1 MATLG
6 EKIKTLRKEKK
17 LTQTELVGSEL
28 TKSMLSQIENGKATP
43 SMKTLQYIAEKLE
56 CEMSFLLEEDEG
68 EIVELIQKMEPLI
81 KANKCDEVYKT
92 LLPIVQT
99 ELPSTLNT
107 ARLYK
112 QFLTGAVIMND
123 YHIEY
128 YVETAVSIFEKY
140 TLYRERTE
148 TKLLFYYMLFKRKKY
163 KECLQMI
170 ATIRDEYKAKNLE
183 MDLITHIQLY
193 LKEAII
199 LLAYGNYEKCEKVI
213 LDALAFSKK
222 HQVYYK
228 TDEFYRILSYQK
240 VITADKE
247 QYLYYIKKSEQFAI
261 FTEDILSIAIIDIL
275 KAYYYNTITNEY
287 TIALKHL
294 EQFREKLKDEPIFQ
308 DDGLYYLE
316 KGKSLYGLKRYK
328 EALAILKH
336 ATIPDYMSHPL
347 DQSWVLTAG
356 SYRALCYIEL
366 QDKKSALKEAK
377 EAVQAIDSY
386 PDSIFTSFI
395 KETLQIIQKL

>member
-6 EKIKTLRKEKK
+6 EKIKALRKEKK
-17 LTQTELVGSEL
+17 LTQTELAGSEL

-56 CEMSFLLEEDEG
+56 CEPSFLLEEDEG
-68 EIVELIQKMEPLI
+68 KIVELIQKMEPLI
-81 KANKCDEVYKT
+81 KANGDEVYKT

-99 ELPSTLNT
+99 DLPPTLNT

-112 QFLTGAVIMND
+112 QFITGAAIMND
-123 YHIEY
+123 YNIEY

-140 TLYRERTE
+140 TLYRESTE

-163 KECLQMI
+163 KECLQLI

-240 VITADKE
+240 IIVADKE
-247 QYLYYIKKSEQFAI
+247 RYLYYIKKSEQFAI
-261 FTEDILSIAIIDIL
+261 FTEDTLSAANVDIL
-275 KAYYYNTITNEY
+275 KAYYYNTVTNEY
-287 TIALKHL
+287 TIALEHL
-294 EQFREKLKDEPIFQ
+294 EQFREKLKNDPIFQ

-316 KGKSLYGLKRYK
+316 KGKSLYGLKRYE
-328 EALAILKH
+328 EALETLKH

-347 DQSWVLTAG
+347 DQSWLLTAG
-356 SYRALCYIEL
+356 SYRALCHIEL
-366 QDKKSALKEAK
+366 QDKPAALQEAK
-377 EAVQAIDSY
+377 EAVQTIDGY

>member
-6 EKIKTLRKEKK
+6 EKIKALRKEKK
-17 LTQTELVGSEL
+17 LTQTELAGSEL

-43 SMKTLQYIAEKLE
+43 SMKTLQYIAEKLG
-56 CEMSFLLEEDEG
+56 CETSFLLEEDDD
-68 EIVELIQKMEPLI
+68 EIVELIQKMERLI
-81 KANKCDEVYKT
+81 KNKCDEVYET
-92 LLPIVQT
+92 LLPIVQK

-112 QFLTGAVIMND
+112 QFITAAAVMND
-123 YHIEY
+123 YNIEY

-140 TLYRERTE
+140 TLYRESTE
-148 TKLLFYYMLFKRKKY
+148 TKLLFYYMLFKQKKY

-170 ATIRDEYKAKNLE
+170 ATIRDEYKVKNLE

-240 VITADKE
+240 IITTDKE

-261 FTEDILSIAIIDIL
+261 FTEDTLSAANIDIL
-275 KAYYYNTITNEY
+275 KAYYYNTVTNEY
-287 TIALKHL
+287 TIALEHL
-294 EQFREKLKDEPIFQ
+294 EQFREKLKNDPIFQ

-328 EALAILKH
+328 EALETLKH
-336 ATIPDYMSHPL
+336 ATIPDYMNHPL

-366 QDKKSALKEAK
+366 QDKKSALTEAK

>member
-6 EKIKTLRKEKK
+6 EKIKALRKEKK
-17 LTQTELVGSEL
+17 LTQTALAGSEL

-56 CEMSFLLEEDEG
+56 CETSFLLEEDDV
-68 EIVELIQKMEPLI
+68 EIVALIQKMEPLI
-81 KANKCDEVYKT
+81 KANKCDEVYET
-92 LLPIVQT
+92 LLPIIQK
-99 ELPSTLNT
+99 ELPLTLNT

-112 QFLTGAVIMND
+112 QFITGAAIMND
-123 YHIEY
+123 YNIEY

-140 TLYRERTE
+140 TLYRESTE
-148 TKLLFYYMLFKRKKY
+148 TKLLFYYMLYKRKKY

-240 VITADKE
+240 IITTDKE

-261 FTEDILSIAIIDIL
+261 FTEDTLSAANIDIL

-287 TIALKHL
+287 TIALEHL

-316 KGKSLYGLKRYK
+316 KGKSLYGLKRYE
-328 EALAILKH
+328 EALETLKH

-347 DQSWVLTAG
+347 DQSWLLTAG
-356 SYRALCYIEL
+356 SYRALCHIEL
-366 QDKKSALKEAK
+366 QDKPAALQEAK
-377 EAVQAIDSY
+377 EAVQMIDGY

>member
-6 EKIKTLRKEKK
+6 EKIKALRKEKK
-17 LTQTELVGSEL
+17 LTQTELAGSEL

-56 CEMSFLLEEDEG
+56 CEPSFLLEEDEG
-68 EIVELIQKMEPLI
+68 KIVELIQKMEPLI
-81 KANKCDEVYKT
+81 KANGDEVYKT

-99 ELPSTLNT
+99 DLPPTLNT

-112 QFLTGAVIMND
+112 QFITAAAVMND
-123 YHIEY
+123 YNIEY

-140 TLYRERTE
+140 TLYRESTE

-163 KECLQMI
+163 KECLQLI

-240 VITADKE
+240 IIVADKE
-247 QYLYYIKKSEQFAI
+247 RYLYYIKKSEQFAI
-261 FTEDILSIAIIDIL
+261 FTEDTLSAANIDIL
-275 KAYYYNTITNEY
+275 KAYYYNTVTNEY
-287 TIALKHL
+287 TIALEHL
-294 EQFREKLKDEPIFQ
+294 EQFREKLKNDPIFQ

-328 EALAILKH
+328 EALETLKH
-336 ATIPDYMSHPL
+336 ATIPDYMNHPL

-377 EAVQAIDSY
+377 EAVQTIDNY
-386 PDSIFTSFI
+386 PDSIFSSFI
-395 KETLQIIQKL
+395 KETLQVIQKL

>member
-68 EIVELIQKMEPLI
+68 EIVELIQKMELLI

-140 TLYRERTE
+140 TLYRESTE

>member
-6 EKIKTLRKEKK
+6 EKIKALRKEKK
-17 LTQTELVGSEL
+17 LTQTELAGSEL

-56 CEMSFLLEEDEG
+56 CEPSFLLEEDEG
-68 EIVELIQKMEPLI
+68 KIVELIQKMEPLI
-81 KANKCDEVYKT
+81 KANGDEVYKT

-99 ELPSTLNT
+99 DLPPTLNT

-112 QFLTGAVIMND
+112 QFITAAAVMND
-123 YHIEY
+123 YNIEY

-140 TLYRERTE
+140 TLYRESTE

-163 KECLQMI
+163 KECLQLI
-170 ATIRDEYKAKNLE
+170 ARIRDEYKTKNLE

-199 LLAYGNYEKCEKVI
+199 LLAYGNYDKCEKVI

-240 VITADKE
+240 IITTDKE
-247 QYLYYIKKSEQFAI
+247 RYLYYIKKSEQFAI
-261 FTEDILSIAIIDIL
+261 FTEDTLSAANIDIL

-287 TIALKHL
+287 TIALEHL
-294 EQFREKLKDEPIFQ
+294 EQFREKLKNDPIFQ

-328 EALAILKH
+328 EALETLKH
-336 ATIPDYMSHPL
+336 ATIPDYMTHPL
-347 DQSWVLTAG
+347 DQSWLLTAG

-377 EAVQAIDSY
+377 EAVQTIDSY
-386 PDSIFTSFI
+386 PDSIFSSFI

>member
-1 MATLG
+1 
-6 EKIKTLRKEKK
+6 
-17 LTQTELVGSEL
+17 
-28 TKSMLSQIENGKATP
+28 MLSQIENGKATP

-140 TLYRERTE
+140 TLYRESTE

-199 LLAYGNYEKCEKVI
+199 LLAYGNYKKCEKVI

-287 TIALKHL
+287 TIALEHL

-356 SYRALCYIEL
+356 SYRALCHIKL
-366 QDKKSALKEAK
+366 QDKTAALKEAK
-377 EAVQAIDSY
+377 EAVQAIDGY
-386 PDSIFTSFI
+386 PDSIFSSFI

>member
-6 EKIKTLRKEKK
+6 EKIKALRKEKK
-17 LTQTELVGSEL
+17 LTQTALAGSEL

-56 CEMSFLLEEDEG
+56 CETSFLLEEDED
-68 EIVELIQKMEPLI
+68 EIVELIQKMEQLI
-81 KANKCDEVYKT
+81 KANKCDKVYET
-92 LLPIVQT
+92 LLPIVQK
-99 ELPSTLNT
+99 ELPLTLNT

-112 QFLTGAVIMND
+112 QFITGAAIMKD
-123 YHIEY
+123 YNIESF
-128 YVETAVSIFEKY
+128 VEKATSIFEKY
-140 TLYRERTE
+140 TLYRDSTE
-148 TKLLFYYMLFKRKKY
+148 TKLTFSYTLFSRKKY
-163 KECLQMI
+163 EECLQLI
-170 ATIRDEYKAKNLE
+170 ALIRDDYEANHLE
-183 MDLITHIQLY
+183 MDLIIHIRLC

-199 LLAYGNYEKCEKVI
+199 LLACGKYEECEKII
-213 LDALAFSKK
+213 LKALAFSKK

-240 VITADKE
+240 VMMADKE
-247 QYLYYIKKSEQFAI
+247 QYLHYIKKSEQFAI
-261 FTEDILSIAIIDIL
+261 FTEDTLSVAIVDIL
-275 KAYYYNTITNEY
+275 KAYYYNTITKEY
-287 TIALKHL
+287 TIALEHV
-294 EQFREKLKDEPIFQ
+294 EQFREKLKDEPIFKE
-308 DDGLYYLE
+308 DGLYYLE

-328 EALAILKH
+328 EALEILKH

-347 DQSWVLTAG
+347 DQSWLLTAG

-377 EAVQAIDSY
+377 EAVQAINGY

>member
-6 EKIKTLRKEKK
+6 EKIKTLRKEKN

-140 TLYRERTE
+140 TLYRESTE

-395 KETLQIIQKL
+395 KEILQIIKKL

>member
-6 EKIKTLRKEKK
+6 EKIKSLRKEKK
-17 LTQTELVGSEL
+17 LTQTELAGSEL

-43 SMKTLQYIAEKLE
+43 SMKTLQYIAEKLG
-56 CEMSFLLEEDEG
+56 CETSFLLEEDDDEM
-68 EIVELIQKMEPLI
+68 VELIQKMERLI
-81 KANKCDEVYKT
+81 KNKCDEVYET
-92 LLPIVQT
+92 LLPIVQK

-112 QFLTGAVIMND
+112 QFITAAAVMND
-123 YHIEY
+123 YNIEY

-140 TLYRERTE
+140 TLYRESTE
-148 TKLLFYYMLFKRKKY
+148 TKLLFYYMLFKQKKY

-240 VITADKE
+240 IITTDKE

-261 FTEDILSIAIIDIL
+261 FTEDTLSAANIDIL
-275 KAYYYNTITNEY
+275 KAYYYNTVTNEY
-287 TIALKHL
+287 TIALEHL
-294 EQFREKLKDEPIFQ
+294 EQFREKLKNDPIFQ

-328 EALAILKH
+328 EALETLKH

-366 QDKKSALKEAK
+366 QDKKSALTEAK

>member
-17 LTQTELVGSEL
+17 LTQTELAGSEL

-43 SMKTLQYIAEKLE
+43 SMKALQYIANKLG
-56 CEMSFLLEEDEG
+56 CEMSFLLEEDDV
-68 EIVELIQKMEPLI
+68 EIVELIQQMEQLI
-81 KANKCDEVYKT
+81 KANKCDEVYET
-92 LLPIVQT
+92 LLPIVQK
-99 ELPSTLNT
+99 ELPLTLNT

-112 QFLTGAVIMND
+112 QFITGAAIMKD
-123 YHIEY
+123 YNIESFI
-128 YVETAVSIFEKY
+128 EKTTSIFEKY
-140 TLYRERTE
+140 TLYRDSTE
-148 TKLLFYYMLFKRKKY
+148 TKLTFSYTLFSREKY
-163 KECLQMI
+163 EECLQLI
-170 ATIRDEYKAKNLE
+170 TSIRDDYEAKHLE
-183 MDLITHIQLY
+183 MDLIIHIQLC
-193 LKEAII
+193 LKEAIV
-199 LLAYGNYEKCEKVI
+199 LLACGDYEKCERVI

-228 TDEFYRILSYQK
+228 TDDFYRILSYQK
-240 VITADKE
+240 IITADKE
-247 QYLYYIKKSEQFAI
+247 RYLYYIKKSEQFAI
-261 FTEDILSIAIIDIL
+261 FTEDTLSAANIDIL

-287 TIALKHL
+287 TIALEHL

-316 KGKSLYGLKRYK
+316 KGKSLYGLKRYE
-328 EALAILKH
+328 EALETLQRAI
-336 ATIPDYMSHPL
+336 IPDYMSHPL
-347 DQSWVLTAG
+347 DQSWLLTAG

-386 PDSIFTSFI
+386 PDSIFSSFI
-395 KETLQIIQKL
+395 KEALQIIQKL

>member
-6 EKIKTLRKEKK
+6 GKIKALRKEKK
-17 LTQTELVGSEL
+17 LTQTELAGSEL

-43 SMKTLQYIAEKLE
+43 SMKTLQYIAEKLG
-56 CEMSFLLEEDEG
+56 CETSFLLEEDDD
-68 EIVELIQKMEPLI
+68 EIVVLIQKMERLI
-81 KANKCDEVYKT
+81 KNKCDEVYET
-92 LLPIVQT
+92 LLPIIQK

-112 QFLTGAVIMND
+112 QFITAAAVMND
-123 YHIEY
+123 YNIEY
-128 YVETAVSIFEKY
+128 YVETAISIFEKY
-140 TLYRERTE
+140 TLYRESTE
-148 TKLLFYYMLFKRKKY
+148 TKLLFYYMLFKQKKY

-240 VITADKE
+240 IITTDKE

-261 FTEDILSIAIIDIL
+261 FTEDTLSAANVDIL
-275 KAYYYNTITNEY
+275 KAYYYNTVTNEY
-287 TIALKHL
+287 TIALEHL
-294 EQFREKLKDEPIFQ
+294 EQFREKLKNDPIFQ

-328 EALAILKH
+328 EALETLKH
-336 ATIPDYMSHPL
+336 ATIPDYMNHPL

-356 SYRALCYIEL
+356 SYRSLCYIEL

-377 EAVQAIDSY
+377 KAVQAIDSY

>member
-1 MATLG
+1 
-6 EKIKTLRKEKK
+6 
-17 LTQTELVGSEL
+17 
-28 TKSMLSQIENGKATP
+28 MLSQIENGKATP

-140 TLYRERTE
+140 TLYRESTE

-294 EQFREKLKDEPIFQ
+294 ERFREKLKDEPIFQ

>member
-6 EKIKTLRKEKK
+6 EKIKALRKEKK
-17 LTQTELVGSEL
+17 LTQTELAGSEL

-56 CEMSFLLEEDEG
+56 CEPSFLLEEDEG
-68 EIVELIQKMEPLI
+68 KIVELIQKMEPLI
-81 KANKCDEVYKT
+81 KANGDEVYKT

-99 ELPSTLNT
+99 DLPPTLNT

-112 QFLTGAVIMND
+112 QFITGAAIMND
-123 YHIEY
+123 YNIEY

-140 TLYRERTE
+140 TLYRESTE

-163 KECLQMI
+163 KECLQLI

-240 VITADKE
+240 IITTDKE
-247 QYLYYIKKSEQFAI
+247 RYLYYIKKSEQFAI
-261 FTEDILSIAIIDIL
+261 FTEDTLSAANIDIL

-287 TIALKHL
+287 TIALEHL

-308 DDGLYYLE
+308 DNGLYYLE
-316 KGKSLYGLKRYK
+316 KGKSLYGLKRYE
-328 EALAILKH
+328 EALETLKH

-347 DQSWVLTAG
+347 DQSWLLTAG
-356 SYRALCYIEL
+356 SYRALCHIEL
-366 QDKKSALKEAK
+366 QDKPAALQEAK
-377 EAVQAIDSY
+377 EAVQTIDGY

>member
-6 EKIKTLRKEKK
+6 EKIKALRKEKK
-17 LTQTELVGSEL
+17 LTQTALAGSEL

-56 CEMSFLLEEDEG
+56 CETSFLLEEDDV
-68 EIVELIQKMEPLI
+68 EIVALIQKMEPLI
-81 KANKCDEVYKT
+81 KANQCNEVYET
-92 LLPIVQT
+92 LLPIVQK
-99 ELPSTLNT
+99 ELPLTLNT

-112 QFLTGAVIMND
+112 QFITGAAIMND
-123 YHIEY
+123 YNIEY

-140 TLYRERTE
+140 TLYRESTE
-148 TKLLFYYMLFKRKKY
+148 TKLLFYYMLFKQKKY

-170 ATIRDEYKAKNLE
+170 TTIRDEYKAKNLE

-240 VITADKE
+240 IITTDKE

-261 FTEDILSIAIIDIL
+261 FTEDTLSAANIDIL
-275 KAYYYNTITNEY
+275 KAYYYNTVTNEY
-287 TIALKHL
+287 IIALEHL

-328 EALAILKH
+328 ESLEILKH

-347 DQSWVLTAG
+347 DQSWLLTAG

-377 EAVQAIDSY
+377 KAVQAIDGY
-386 PDSIFTSFI
+386 PDSIFSLFI

>member
-17 LTQTELVGSEL
+17 LTQTDLAGSEL

-140 TLYRERTE
+140 TLYRESTE

-308 DDGLYYLE
+308 EDGLYYLE

>member
-6 EKIKTLRKEKK
+6 EKIKALRKEKK
-17 LTQTELVGSEL
+17 LTQTELAGSEL

-43 SMKTLQYIAEKLE
+43 SMKTLQYIAEKLG
-56 CEMSFLLEEDEG
+56 CETSFLLEEDDD
-68 EIVELIQKMEPLI
+68 EIVELIQKMERLI
-81 KANKCDEVYKT
+81 KNKCDEVYET
-92 LLPIVQT
+92 LLPIVQK

-112 QFLTGAVIMND
+112 QFITAAAVMND
-123 YHIEY
+123 YNIEY
-128 YVETAVSIFEKY
+128 YVETAISIFEKY
-140 TLYRERTE
+140 TLYRESTE
-148 TKLLFYYMLFKRKKY
+148 TKLLFYYMLFKQKKY

-183 MDLITHIQLY
+183 MDLITYIQLY

-240 VITADKE
+240 IITTDKE

-261 FTEDILSIAIIDIL
+261 FTEDTLSAANVDIL
-275 KAYYYNTITNEY
+275 KAYYYNTVTNEY
-287 TIALKHL
+287 TIALEHL
-294 EQFREKLKDEPIFQ
+294 EQFREKLKNDPIFQ

-328 EALAILKH
+328 EALETLKH
-336 ATIPDYMSHPL
+336 ATIPDYMNHPL

-366 QDKKSALKEAK
+366 QDKKSALTEAQ

>member
-6 EKIKTLRKEKK
+6 EKIKALRKEKK
-17 LTQTELVGSEL
+17 LTQTELAGSEL

-43 SMKTLQYIAEKLE
+43 SMKTLQYIAEKLG
-56 CEMSFLLEEDEG
+56 CETSFLLEEDDD
-68 EIVELIQKMEPLI
+68 EIVELIQKMERLI
-81 KANKCDEVYKT
+81 KNKCDEVYDT
-92 LLPIVQT
+92 LLPIVQK

-112 QFLTGAVIMND
+112 QFITAAAVMND
-123 YHIEY
+123 YNIEY
-128 YVETAVSIFEKY
+128 YVETAISIFEKY
-140 TLYRERTE
+140 TLYRESTE
-148 TKLLFYYMLFKRKKY
+148 TKLLFYYMLFKQKKY

-240 VITADKE
+240 IITTDKE

-261 FTEDILSIAIIDIL
+261 FTEDTLSAANIDIL
-275 KAYYYNTITNEY
+275 KGYYYNTVTNEY
-287 TIALKHL
+287 TIALEHL
-294 EQFREKLKDEPIFQ
+294 EQFREKLKNDPIFQ

-328 EALAILKH
+328 EALETLKH
-336 ATIPDYMSHPL
+336 ATIPDYMNHPL

-366 QDKKSALKEAK
+366 QDKKSALTEAK

>member
-6 EKIKTLRKEKK
+6 EKIKALRKEKK
-17 LTQTELVGSEL
+17 LTQTELAGSEL

-56 CEMSFLLEEDEG
+56 CEPSFLLEEDEG
-68 EIVELIQKMEPLI
+68 KIVELIQKMEPLI
-81 KANKCDEVYKT
+81 KANGDEVYKT

-99 ELPSTLNT
+99 DLPPTLNT

-112 QFLTGAVIMND
+112 QFITAAAVMND
-123 YHIEY
+123 YNIEY

-140 TLYRERTE
+140 TLYRESTE
-148 TKLLFYYMLFKRKKY
+148 TKLLFYYMLFKQKKY

-240 VITADKE
+240 IITTDKE

-261 FTEDILSIAIIDIL
+261 FTEDTLSAANIDIL
-275 KAYYYNTITNEY
+275 KAYYYNTVTNEY
-287 TIALKHL
+287 TIALEHL
-294 EQFREKLKDEPIFQ
+294 EQFREKLKNDPIFQ

-328 EALAILKH
+328 EALETLKH

-366 QDKKSALKEAK
+366 QDKKSALTEAK
-377 EAVQAIDSY
+377 EAVQAIDSC

>member
-140 TLYRERTE
+140 TLYRESTE

-328 EALAILKH
+328 EALVILKH

>member
-6 EKIKTLRKEKK
+6 EKIKALRKEKK
-17 LTQTELVGSEL
+17 LTQTELAGSEL

-43 SMKTLQYIAEKLE
+43 SMKTLQYIAEKLG
-56 CEMSFLLEEDEG
+56 CETSFLLEEDDD
-68 EIVELIQKMEPLI
+68 EIVELIQKMERLI
-81 KANKCDEVYKT
+81 KNKCDEVYDT
-92 LLPIVQT
+92 LLPIVQK

-112 QFLTGAVIMND
+112 QFITAAAVMND
-123 YHIEY
+123 YNIEY

-140 TLYRERTE
+140 TLYRESTE
-148 TKLLFYYMLFKRKKY
+148 TKLLFYYMLFKQKKY

-240 VITADKE
+240 IITTNKE

-261 FTEDILSIAIIDIL
+261 FTEDTLSAANIDIL
-275 KAYYYNTITNEY
+275 KAYYYNTVTNEY
-287 TIALKHL
+287 TIALEHL
-294 EQFREKLKDEPIFQ
+294 EQFREKLKNDPIFQ

-328 EALAILKH
+328 EALETLKH
-336 ATIPDYMSHPL
+336 ATIPDYMNHPL

-366 QDKKSALKEAK
+366 QDKKSALTEAK

>member
-6 EKIKTLRKEKK
+6 EKIKTLRKEKN

-140 TLYRERTE
+140 TLYRESTE

-395 KETLQIIQKL
+395 KEILQIIQKL

>member
-43 SMKTLQYIAEKLE
+43 SMKTLQYIAEKLK

-140 TLYRERTE
+140 TLYRESTE

>member
-43 SMKTLQYIAEKLE
+43 SMKTLQYIAEKLK

-140 TLYRERTE
+140 TLYRESTE

-228 TDEFYRILSYQK
+228 TDKFYRILSYQK

>member
-6 EKIKTLRKEKK
+6 EKIKALRKEKK
-17 LTQTELVGSEL
+17 LTQTELAGSEL

-43 SMKTLQYIAEKLE
+43 SMKTLQYIAEKLG
-56 CEMSFLLEEDEG
+56 CETSFLLEEDDDEM
-68 EIVELIQKMEPLI
+68 VELIQKMERLI
-81 KANKCDEVYKT
+81 KNKCDEVYET
-92 LLPIVQT
+92 LLPIVQK

-112 QFLTGAVIMND
+112 QFITAAAVMND
-123 YHIEY
+123 YNIEY

-140 TLYRERTE
+140 TLYRESTE
-148 TKLLFYYMLFKRKKY
+148 TKLLFYYMLFKQKKY

-240 VITADKE
+240 IITTDKE

-261 FTEDILSIAIIDIL
+261 FTEDTLSAANIDIL
-275 KAYYYNTITNEY
+275 KAYYYNTVTNEY
-287 TIALKHL
+287 TIALEHL
-294 EQFREKLKDEPIFQ
+294 EQFREKLKNVPIFQ

-328 EALAILKH
+328 EALETLKH

-366 QDKKSALKEAK
+366 QDKKSALTEAK

>member
-6 EKIKTLRKEKK
+6 EKIKALRKEKK
-17 LTQTELVGSEL
+17 LTQTELAGSEL

-43 SMKTLQYIAEKLE
+43 SMKTLQYIAEKLG
-56 CEMSFLLEEDEG
+56 CETSFLLEEDDD
-68 EIVELIQKMEPLI
+68 EIVELIQKMERLI
-81 KANKCDEVYKT
+81 KNKCDEVYET
-92 LLPIVQT
+92 LLPIVQK

-112 QFLTGAVIMND
+112 QFITAAAVMND
-123 YHIEY
+123 YNIEY

-140 TLYRERTE
+140 TLYRESTE
-148 TKLLFYYMLFKRKKY
+148 TKLLFYYMLFKQKKY

-240 VITADKE
+240 IITTDKE

-261 FTEDILSIAIIDIL
+261 FTEDTLSAANIDIL
-275 KAYYYNTITNEY
+275 KAYYYNTVTNEY
-287 TIALKHL
+287 TIALEHL
-294 EQFREKLKDEPIFQ
+294 EQFREKLKNDPIFQ

-328 EALAILKH
+328 EALETLKH
-336 ATIPDYMSHPL
+336 ATIPDYMNHPL

-356 SYRALCYIEL
+356 SYRALCYIKL
-366 QDKKSALKEAK
+366 QDKKSALTEAK

>member
-17 LTQTELVGSEL
+17 LTQTDLAGSEL

-56 CEMSFLLEEDEG
+56 CEPSFLLEEDEG
-68 EIVELIQKMEPLI
+68 KIVELIQKMEPLI
-81 KANKCDEVYKT
+81 KANGDEVYKT

-99 ELPSTLNT
+99 DLPPTLNT

-112 QFLTGAVIMND
+112 QFITGAAIMND
-123 YHIEY
+123 YNIAY

-140 TLYRERTE
+140 TLYRESTE

-163 KECLQMI
+163 KECLQLI

-240 VITADKE
+240 IITTDKE

-261 FTEDILSIAIIDIL
+261 FTEDTLSAANIDIL
-275 KAYYYNTITNEY
+275 KAYYYNTFTNEY
-287 TIALKHL
+287 TSALEHL
-294 EQFREKLKDEPIFQ
+294 EQFREKLKNDPIFQ

-328 EALAILKH
+328 EALETLKH
-336 ATIPDYMSHPL
+336 ATIPDYMNHPL

-366 QDKKSALKEAK
+366 QDKKSALTEAK

>member
-140 TLYRERTE
+140 TLYRESTE

-308 DDGLYYLE
+308 EDGLYYLE

-336 ATIPDYMSHPL
+336 AIIPDYMSHPL

>member
-140 TLYRERTE
+140 TLYRESTE

-275 KAYYYNTITNEY
+275 KAYYYNTITTEY